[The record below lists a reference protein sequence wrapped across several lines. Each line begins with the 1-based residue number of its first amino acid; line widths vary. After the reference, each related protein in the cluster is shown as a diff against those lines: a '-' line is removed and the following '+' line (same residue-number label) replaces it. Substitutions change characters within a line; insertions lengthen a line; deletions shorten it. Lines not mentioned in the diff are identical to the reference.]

1 MGKIPNERKFGC
13 DVVFGK
19 IYEFPRFSSK
29 SEDFGD
35 EEKIT
40 LNEKGIWDY
49 SGIKW
54 LIYIFLRWRQISK
67 YIDFV

>member
-40 LNEKGIWDY
+40 VNEKGI
-49 SGIKW
+49 
-54 LIYIFLRWRQISK
+54 
-67 YIDFV
+67 